1 MLGVTVEV
9 SDNNDDEDGE
19 ENYEVDEDDDEVDED
34 EDEVDEDGIDEGEN
48 VEEIDIDE
56 DKVDEEDE
64 TDVFGENAKEGGA
77 KLILL
82 SDTV

>member
-1 MLGVTVEV
+1 MLGVAVEV
-9 SDNNDDEDGE
+9 SDNNDDEGGD
-19 ENYEVDEDDDEVDED
+19 ENDEVDEDDDEVDED
-34 EDEVDEDGIDEGEN
+34 GIVEGEN

>member
-1 MLGVTVEV
+1 MLGVAVEV
-9 SDNNDDEDGE
+9 SDNNDDEGGD
-19 ENYEVDEDDDEVDED
+19 ENDEVDEDDDEVDED
-34 EDEVDEDGIDEGEN
+34 GFVEGEN

-77 KLILL
+77 KLISL

>member
-1 MLGVTVEV
+1 MLGVAVEV
-9 SDNNDDEDGE
+9 SDNNDDEGGD
-19 ENYEVDEDDDEVDED
+19 ENDEVDEDDDEVDED

>member
-1 MLGVTVEV
+1 MLGVAVEV
-9 SDNNDDEDGE
+9 SDNNDDEGGD
-19 ENYEVDEDDDEVDED
+19 ENDEVDEDDDEVDED
-34 EDEVDEDGIDEGEN
+34 GIVEGEN

-77 KLILL
+77 KLISL

>member
-1 MLGVTVEV
+1 MLGVAEEV
-9 SDNNDDEDGE
+9 SDNNDDEGGD
-19 ENYEVDEDDDEVDED
+19 ENDEVDEDDDEVDED
-34 EDEVDEDGIDEGEN
+34 GIVEGEN

-77 KLILL
+77 KLISL

>member
-9 SDNNDDEDGE
+9 SDNNDDEGGD
-19 ENYEVDEDDDEVDED
+19 ENDEVDEDDDEVDED
-34 EDEVDEDGIDEGEN
+34 GIVEGEN

>member
-1 MLGVTVEV
+1 MVEV
-9 SDNNDDEDGE
+9 SDNNDDEGGD
-19 ENYEVDEDDDEVDED
+19 ENDEVDEDDDEVDED
-34 EDEVDEDGIDEGEN
+34 GIVEGEN

>member
-1 MLGVTVEV
+1 MEV
-9 SDNNDDEDGE
+9 SDNNGDEGGD
-19 ENYEVDEDDDEVDED
+19 ENDEVDEDDDEVDED
-34 EDEVDEDGIDEGEN
+34 GIVEGEN

-77 KLILL
+77 KLISL